1 MNWIMYVPSVV
12 FSKIKANF
20 SADLKNKYGMT
31 DENFST
37 SAVLNTNAMFPFIYV
52 KTLGG
57 TEQGADLEGQ
67 AINAASF
74 TFQIEVTDN
83 RSQARSREI
92 MAEVVRIMKEM
103 RFQMNA
109 LPLYE
114 DTENIHVATARFQ
127 RMIGSGDGL

>member
-1 MNWIMYVPSVV
+1 MDWIMYVPSIV

-20 SADLKNKYGMT
+20 NADLKTKYKMS

-37 SAVLNTNAMFPFIYV
+37 SAALNTNAVFPFVYI

-57 TEQGADLEGQ
+57 TEQGADLDGKE
-67 AINAASF
+67 INAASF

-83 RSQARSREI
+83 RSQTRSREV
-92 MAEVVRIMKEM
+92 MAEVVRIMKDM
-103 RFQMNA
+103 RFQINA

-114 DTENIHVATARFQ
+114 DTENIHVAIVRFQ
-127 RMIGSGDGL
+127 RIIGSSDGL